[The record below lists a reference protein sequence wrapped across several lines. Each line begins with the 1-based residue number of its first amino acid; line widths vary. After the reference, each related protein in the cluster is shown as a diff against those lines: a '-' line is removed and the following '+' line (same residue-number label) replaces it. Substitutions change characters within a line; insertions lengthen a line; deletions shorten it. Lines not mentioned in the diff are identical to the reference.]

1 MYIDEI
7 FKTMDYLQKQM
18 GEIDRYPEK
27 SLFFQDPSIIEAWLH
42 LVGLL
47 EEVEN
52 YSSLQHRDSTETKVL
67 HILSLRMVKIK
78 YRELYES
85 YYHQLKELLDGYGD
99 WLNGECFSKDG
110 LEMLN
115 DDRFTKYMGEVGE
128 AKPYLTKLN
137 CKSWPRL
144 M

>member
-7 FKTMDYLQKQM
+7 FKVMDYLHNQIS
-18 GEIDRYPEK
+18 EIGNYPEK

-47 EEVEN
+47 EEFEN
-52 YSSLQHRDSTETKVL
+52 YSSLQHQTTTETKVL

-78 YRELYES
+78 YRELYEA

-99 WLNGECFSKDG
+99 
-110 LEMLN
+110 
-115 DDRFTKYMGEVGE
+115 
-128 AKPYLTKLN
+128 
-137 CKSWPRL
+137 
-144 M
+144 